1 MNIKLYQEYN
11 KCIKSSV
18 SFFAFSFKLPEY
30 LLEEEFRNAYP
41 KIEERFDPE
50 KATIQAY
57 ANVVFKNIAINIYKS
72 FKGACPDPTYDL
84 EEYNRYI
91 NQEQQIIFK
100 SAIDSMSDASRLIV
114 DWILTDKAPKQET
127 KKYAV
132 KEKIHIKN
140 WLIEKGWHPKKV
152 DGCFSEIKQMLQEV
166 AV

>member
-1 MNIKLYQEYN
+1 MNTKLYQEYH
-11 KCIKSSV
+11 KHLKSSV
-18 SFFAFSFKLPEY
+18 GFFAFSFNLPEY
-30 LLEEEFRNAYP
+30 LLEEEFRNAYSR
-41 KIEERFDPE
+41 IEKQFDPE
-50 KATIQAY
+50 KATIQTY
-57 ANVVFKNIAINIYKS
+57 ANAIFKNIAINLCKS
-72 FKGACPDPTYDL
+72 FKDVSPDPEYDL
-84 EEYNRYI
+84 EEYDRYI

-114 DWILTDKAPKQET
+114 DWILTNKTPKQET